1 MCGVCGK
8 EHSYFCSRLLLSAPT
23 FVSAMVRPSDL
34 VIVRTSRS
42 AEDFWSRV
50 RDESKDVSP
59 DFKPQQQSRRL
70 DNSDTP
76 FGRQQRPTL
85 FLNSPLETSRVV
97 ERRVMG
103 KEIDNLEHRVLHE
116 VNKDPSYVRK
126 LVAENEKLRRDV
138 ERLEKE
144 NASAQHNLKVAWK
157 LMNGLTGE
165 VKRVFSNAP

>member
-1 MCGVCGK
+1 MCGRVTKCGK
-8 EHSYFCSRLLLSAPT
+8 EHSRLLLCAPT
-23 FVSAMVRPSDL
+23 FVSSMVRPSDL

-42 AEDFWSRV
+42 AQDFWSRV
-50 RDESKDVSP
+50 RDEGKDVSP
-59 DFKPQQQSRRL
+59 DFKPQQSRRL

-85 FLNSPLETSRVV
+85 FLNPPLETSRVI

-116 VNKDPSYVRK
+116 ENKDPTYVRK
-126 LVAENEKLRRDV
+126 LVTENEKLRRDV

-144 NASAQHNLKVAWK
+144 NASAQHNLTVAWK